1 MFTGIVQDQ
10 AEVKSIDRHPGHQ
23 TLCLSF
29 PPTMV
34 KQLACGASIAIEGT
48 CLTVTQILDT
58 NIYFDVIAETLTKT
72 TLGLLKPGDT
82 VNVERSARF
91 GDEIGGHLVSGHVHG
106 MGHITQIDNSNQQ
119 VIVHIRLPKPWIEY
133 VFPKGFI
140 ALAGASLTI
149 VEVDQSKQSFTVHL
163 IPETLARTTF
173 SQKQVGDAINFEV
186 ETNTLTIVETVKRV
200 LNKPREMD

>member
-1 MFTGIVQDQ
+1 
-10 AEVKSIDRHPGHQ
+10 
-23 TLCLSF
+23 
-29 PPTMV
+29 
-34 KQLACGASIAIEGT
+34 
-48 CLTVTQILDT
+48 
-58 NIYFDVIAETLTKT
+58 
-72 TLGLLKPGDT
+72 
-82 VNVERSARF
+82 
-91 GDEIGGHLVSGHVHG
+91 